1 MPAAKEMQNLT
12 VRLSRHTI
20 HKARVLAAKRSTS
33 ISSLVAEQIEQLS
46 NLDEDY
52 EKAKAEAFALMDK
65 GFHLG
70 GVHKLDRDSIHD
82 RR

>member
-1 MPAAKEMQNLT
+1 MPATNEMQNLT
-12 VRLSRHTI
+12 VRLSRQTI

-33 ISSLVAEQIEQLS
+33 ISSLVAEQIEHLS
-46 NLDEDY
+46 NSDEDY
-52 EKAKAEAFALMDK
+52 EKAKAEAFAMMDE

-70 GVHKLDRDSIHD
+70 GVHKLDRDAAHE